1 MTVLIAYATKYGAT
15 REVAEVVAEVLA
27 DGGVECEV
35 RDAGDMRDISEYSA
49 VVLGSAL
56 YYFMLHGD
64 AKRFL
69 ARNRKALAGMPVAL
83 FALGPFS
90 DTPDEMS
97 SARGTVDKYLAK
109 ADWLTPVA
117 VAVFGGRH
125 DPDNLRFPDNNPA
138 MRKMPPSD
146 ARNWDTIRAWAAT
159 LPPLLGVS
167 A

>member
-15 REVAEVVAEVLA
+15 REVAEVLA

-35 RDAGDMRDISEYSA
+35 RDAGDVRDISEYSA

-83 FALGPFS
+83 FALGPFN

-117 VAVFGGRH
+117 VFGGRH

-138 MRKMPPSD
+138 MRKIPPSD
-146 ARNWDTIRAWAAT
+146 ARNWDTIRARAAT